1 MNKTISS
8 KIKKT
13 LVRFRFILGI
23 MGLVILVSTI
33 IFGGIKA
40 SDFLQVKKLVKA
52 SDSLVIQEKYKDAYN
67 NLILTQ
73 THWTTSKVKKE
84 IESKMVQDKQ
94 LISDQDNYTN
104 ANDFFGQSKW
114 QEAKDSYSK
123 VSNTYPHYQ
132 DAQDRIKLCQDKIDE
147 AIAAIASVLGPST
160 QTTKN
165 TENPYKSASQTDYKN
180 CVQNVTNTSNN
191 ALKDEGD
198 TYKKN
203 IYTCIGVGD
212 KSDFNACEQEY
223 LTMHNSHVAELNTMV
238 NTYLAQCEANY
249 SR

>member
-1 MNKTISS
+1 MNKTIGS
-8 KIKKT
+8 KIKKI
-13 LVRFRFILGI
+13 LVRFRFIVGI
-23 MGLVILVSTI
+23 LGLVVLGSVI
-33 IFGGIKA
+33 IFGGIKTN
-40 SDFLQVKKLVKA
+40 DFLQVKKLVKA
-52 SDSLVIQEKYKDAYN
+52 SDSLVAQEKYQDAYN

-73 THWTTSKVKKE
+73 THWTTSKVRKD

-94 LISDQDNYTN
+94 LISDQDNYTK
-104 ANDFFGQSKW
+104 ANNFFGQSKW

-123 VSNTYPHYQ
+123 VSNAYPHYR

-147 AIAAIASVLGPST
+147 AIAAIASVLRPSA
-160 QTTKN
+160 QTIKKE
-165 TENPYKSASQTDYKN
+165 ENPYKSVDPTGYKN

-191 ALKDEGD
+191 ALKDESD

-223 LTMHNSHVAELNTMV
+223 LTMHNTHVAELNTMV

-249 SR
+249 SH